1 MINLP
6 SEVISPSENPNDF
19 PILVALQRIKSMLP
33 TGAGAMNSVWK
44 LTVVTRLFLSFI
56 IDEVK
61 QKSAR
66 AIRAPP

>member
-1 MINLP
+1 MT
-6 SEVISPSENPNDF
+6 F

>member
-6 SEVISPSENPNDF
+6 SEVISPSENPNENF

-44 LTVVTRLFLSFI
+44 LTVVTDYFCLSSLT
-56 IDEVK
+56 
-61 QKSAR
+61 KSNKNQ
-66 AIRAPP
+66 PEP